1 MNKSSLYILTLAFIF
16 TSCGGGG
23 GGGSS
28 PAPTPTPSNQA
39 PAISSSATFSAAENQ
54 TSIGSVT
61 ASDPDGN
68 SLTYSISGTEINIS
82 STGVLTFASAPD
94 YETKN
99 SYTATVTVSDGSL
112 SATQEITVSITNE
125 NESPTISSS
134 STFSAEENQTSIGSV
149 IATDP
154 DSDDLTYSISGSEI
168 NISSTGVLTFASA
181 PDYETK
187 NSYTATVTVS
197 DGTLSVT
204 QDIEISVSD
213 VEENTAPTISATS
226 LFIDENVTSVEGLT
240 LADADGDTLTV
251 KIEPAASWQAEW
263 KYGDGFDDLVFGAG
277 TVDDL
282 DGLETMTLGNED
294 GTPFI
299 ISGVTLIKFGSIV
312 KLISDIQI
320 ADGGQLEINSGTG
333 IYSEDKDNP
342 HKIEVRN
349 GNLLV
354 TGSRLRG
361 VEILIEESAENPADA
376 SGKVWFN
383 RVSMIKGY
391 LARPSGN
398 AVYAEWDLRSSY
410 FEEVN
415 KDSYAYFW
423 YPKGIN
429 LSANVF
435 YNSGP
440 MTIGFRS
447 EDIVNGNGSSY
458 IQSNIFVRNEDVYLN
473 APGNCK
479 DTKVYIC
486 LWAAYGS
493 RQLALIG
500 NVFLNTNYYAHV
512 DVSDGNTFN
521 MTSDDNYYGVTN
533 IVNASDRYLDD
544 RDDLS
549 FNAIKLDDVLTYI
562 DTNALPNFQPRLI
575 YNSDGS
581 FKLDV
586 PPDYEAKQRTYRYKI
601 TFSDGQ
607 EEVEEEVTLEI
618 NNLAD

>member
-1 MNKSSLYILTLAFIF
+1 MKNYSIFILILGLTL

-23 GGGSS
+23 GGGGSS
-28 PAPTPTPSNQA
+28 PVPVPTPSNQA
-39 PAISSSATFSAAENQ
+39 PAISSSSTFTAAENQ

-68 SLTYSISGTEINIS
+68 SLTYSISGSEINIS
-82 STGVLTFASAPD
+82 SSGVLTFASAPD

-99 SYTATVTVSDGSL
+99 LYTATVTV
-112 SATQEITVSITNE
+112 T
-125 NESPTISSS
+125 
-134 STFSAEENQTSIGSV
+134 
-149 IATDP
+149 
-154 DSDDLTYSISGSEI
+154 
-168 NISSTGVLTFASA
+168 
-181 PDYETK
+181 
-187 NSYTATVTVS
+187 

-213 VEENTAPTISATS
+213 VDENTAPTISATS

-240 LADADGDTLTV
+240 LSDAEGDTLTV
-251 KIEPAASWQAEW
+251 KIEPAASFQPQWVF
-263 KYGDGFDDLVFGAG
+263 GDDLVGGLIIG

-282 DGLETMTLGNED
+282 DGLEDVTLGNED
-294 GTPFI
+294 GSTLI
-299 ISGVTLIKFGSIV
+299 ISENTSFTNEIV
-312 KLISDIQI
+312 KLISNIQL
-320 ADGGQLEINSGTG
+320 ADGVELSFGNRAG
-333 IYSEDKDNP
+333 IYSVNKDAP
-342 HKIEVRN
+342 YKIEVRN
-349 GNLLV
+349 GKFNCND
-354 TGSRLRG
+354 SRMRG
-361 VEILIEESAENPADA
+361 VEILYEETNESPADA
-376 SGKVWFN
+376 TGEIFVAGCSW
-383 RVSMIKGY
+383 IKGY

-398 AVYAEWDLRSSY
+398 AVYGKWDLRSTY

-423 YPKGIN
+423 YPKGIL
-429 LSANVF
+429 LSANIF

-447 EDIVNGNGSSY
+447 EDIVNGNGSSN
-458 IQSNIFVRNEDVYLN
+458 ITSNIFVRNEDVYLN

-500 NVFLNTNYYAHV
+500 NAFLNTNYYAHV

-533 IVNASDRYLDD
+533 IVNVSDRYLDD

-562 DTNALPNFQPRLI
+562 NTNALPNFQPRLI

-607 EEVEEEVTLEI
+607 EEVSEEITLEI
-618 NNLAD
+618 NDLSD

>member
-1 MNKSSLYILTLAFIF
+1 MKKLLLLVTSIVFI

-28 PAPTPTPSNQA
+28 PAPAPTPSNQA
-39 PAISSSATFSAAENQ
+39 PAISSSSTFSAAENQ

-68 SLTYSISGTEINIS
+68 SLTYSISG
-82 STGVLTFASAPD
+82 
-94 YETKN
+94 
-99 SYTATVTVSDGSL
+99 
-112 SATQEITVSITNE
+112 
-125 NESPTISSS
+125 
-134 STFSAEENQTSIGSV
+134 
-149 IATDP
+149 
-154 DSDDLTYSISGSEI
+154 SEI
-168 NISSTGVLTFASA
+168 NISSAGELTFTSI

-263 KYGDGFDDLVFGAG
+263 KYGDGFDDLIFGAG
-277 TVDDL
+277 TINDL

-447 EDIVNGNGSSY
+447 EDIVNGNGSSN
-458 IQSNIFVRNEDVYLN
+458 ITSNIFVRNEDVYLN

>member
-1 MNKSSLYILTLAFIF
+1 MNKYSTYIFISIFFLA
-16 TSCGGGG
+16 SCGGG

-99 SYTATVTVSDGSL
+99 SYTATVTVSDG
-112 SATQEITVSITNE
+112 
-125 NESPTISSS
+125 
-134 STFSAEENQTSIGSV
+134 
-149 IATDP
+149 
-154 DSDDLTYSISGSEI
+154 
-168 NISSTGVLTFASA
+168 
-181 PDYETK
+181 
-187 NSYTATVTVS
+187 
-197 DGTLSVT
+197 TLSVT
-204 QDIEISVSD
+204 QDIVISVSD
-213 VEENTAPTISATS
+213 VDENTAPSISATS
-226 LFIDENVTSVEGLT
+226 LLVDENVTSIDGLT
-240 LADADGDTLTV
+240 LSDADGDTLIV
-251 KIEPAASWQAEW
+251 KIEPTASFQPQWSF
-263 KYGDGFDDLVFGAG
+263 GDDLVGGLIIG

-282 DGLETMTLGNED
+282 DELETATLGNED
-294 GTPFI
+294 GSTLI
-299 ISGVTLIKFGSIV
+299 ISQDTSFTNEIV
-312 KLISDIQI
+312 KLVSNIQL
-320 ADGGQLEINSGTG
+320 ADGVELLFQNRAG
-333 IYSEDKDNP
+333 IYSVNKDAP
-342 HKIEVRN
+342 YKIEVRN
-349 GNLLV
+349 GRFNCND
-354 TGSRLRG
+354 SRLRG
-361 VEILIEESAENPADA
+361 VEILYEETNESPADA
-376 SGKVWFN
+376 TGEIFFSGCSW
-383 RVSMIKGY
+383 IKGY

-398 AVYAEWDLRSSY
+398 AVYGKWDLRSSY

-423 YPKGIN
+423 YPRGI
-429 LSANVF
+429 LLFANIF

-447 EDIVNGNGSSY
+447 EDIVNGNGSSN
-458 IQSNIFVRNEDVYLN
+458 ITSNIFVRNQDIYLN

-486 LWAAYGS
+486 LWAAYGPS
-493 RQLALIG
+493 QLALIG
-500 NVFLNTNYYAHV
+500 NAFLNTNYFAHV
-512 DVSDGNTFN
+512 DVSDGDTFN

-533 IVNASDRYLDD
+533 IANVSDRYLDD

-607 EEVEEEVTLEI
+607 VEVEEDLTLEI
-618 NNLAD
+618 TDLPD